1 MINWTGPALMIA
13 GAILVVF
20 CESLLVWRQRSL
32 AAMQTQPANL
42 SSVIGGLEAA
52 RVVPNIMTAVC
63 RSNFLRG
70 PGRRE
75 AARACHGIFIWGLV
89 VLAAW

>member
-20 CESLLVWRQRSL
+20 CESLLVWRQQRRS
-32 AAMQTQPANL
+32 AAVQTPPDNL

-52 RVVPNIMTAVC
+52 RI
-63 RSNFLRG
+63 G
-70 PGRRE
+70 PE
-75 AARACHGIFIWGLV
+75 YYDSCL
-89 VLAAW
+89 